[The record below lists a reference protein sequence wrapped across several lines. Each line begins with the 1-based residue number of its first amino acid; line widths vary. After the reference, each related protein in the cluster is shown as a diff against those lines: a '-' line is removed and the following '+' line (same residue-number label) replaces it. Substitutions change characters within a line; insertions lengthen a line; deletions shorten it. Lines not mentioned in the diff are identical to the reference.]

1 MAHNSGNIGD
11 DIQTIAAMRF
21 YPKPASFAYRDNLGS
36 LKQPGRMICNAWY
49 GGGDWIPGEQIDALM
64 TSVHINRRAREYV
77 LENKEKLVK
86 HAPIGC
92 RDFETSKFLMDA
104 GILAYHSS
112 CLSLTF
118 EPNWKSR
125 SGVKSK

>member
-1 MAHNSGNIGD
+1 
-11 DIQTIAAMRF
+11 
-21 YPKPASFAYRDNLGS
+21 
-36 LKQPGRMICNAWY
+36 
-49 GGGDWIPGEQIDALM
+49 M

-125 SGVKSK
+125 SGVYFVDCKVPDAVTEKVYSVSHNTQVQNPSKRMEAAHGYLHLYATAKLVITARCPSLHSF